1 MLICISREFGSG
13 GHEIGKHLA
22 DALGYDFYDQALVTE
37 ATNRSSISSEVLNK
51 ADEKKEN
58 PWLHSVVYDEADQNL
73 RGISAN
79 EAMFRMQSAFILE
92 AAQRD
97 NCVFVGRCA
106 DYVLQQA
113 AVKRLSIFITAP
125 FSDRVQRKIKLLD
138 KEEKVVTS
146 LVRKTDKQRKSYY
159 NYYTGN
165 DWGKAY
171 NYDLCIN
178 SSSLGIEKTAEVLA
192 AMVEKIEAV

>member
-13 GHEIGKHLA
+13 GHEIGKRLA

-58 PWLHSVVYDEADQNL
+58 PWLHSVVYDTADQNL

-79 EAMFRMQSAFILE
+79 EAMFRMQSAVILE
-92 AAQRD
+92 AAQKD

-113 AVKRLSIFITAP
+113 ADKRLSIFITAP
-125 FSDRVQRKIKLLD
+125 FSDRVQRKMKLLD
-138 KEEKVVTS
+138 EEERAVTS

-165 DWGKAY
+165 DWGKTY

-178 SSSLGIEKTAEVLA
+178 SSVLGIEKTAEVLA
-192 AMVEKIEAV
+192 AVIEKI

>member
-13 GHEIGKHLA
+13 GHEIGKRLA
-22 DALGYDFYDQALVTE
+22 DE
-37 ATNRSSISSEVLNK
+37 R
-51 ADEKKEN
+51 KEN
-58 PWLHSVVYDEADQNL
+58 PWLHSVVYDATDQNL

-79 EAMFRMQSAFILE
+79 ETMFRMQSAVILE
-92 AAQRD
+92 AAQKD

-113 AVKRLSIFITAP
+113 VVKRLSIFITAP
-125 FSDRVQRKIKLLD
+125 FSERVQRKIKQLNE
-138 KEEKVVTS
+138 EEKVVTS

-165 DWGKAY
+165 D
-171 NYDLCIN
+171 
-178 SSSLGIEKTAEVLA
+178 
-192 AMVEKIEAV
+192 

>member
-13 GHEIGKHLA
+13 GHEIGKRLA

-58 PWLHSVVYDEADQNL
+58 PWLHSVVYDTADQNL

-79 EAMFRMQSAFILE
+79 EAMFRMQSAVILE
-92 AAQRD
+92 AAQKD

-106 DYVLQQA
+106 DYVLQQV

-165 DWGKAY
+165 DWGKPY

-178 SSSLGIEKTAEVLA
+178 SSALGIEKTAEVLA
-192 AMVEKIEAV
+192 TVIEKI